1 MVDVS
6 AGQKTRGPS
15 GISKRASAVKLARWL
30 LTASPPLG
38 ACISSLDKTA
48 LNFAI
53 YGRTRPGKT
62 PVSTAVSPRY

>member
-1 MVDVS
+1 M
-6 AGQKTRGPS
+6 
-15 GISKRASAVKLARWL
+15 KLARQL

-62 PVSTAVSPRY
+62 ACSTAVSPR